1 MKKKGYFIIEVVI
14 YILIVSM
21 MFIFSI
27 EFFIF
32 SNKLYDNILRELE
45 GRENTRI
52 ATEFL
57 VDKILSSKNIC
68 FNNGILTVDN
78 KKIYLNKDVLI
89 YEYSSTPIV
98 DKINY
103 FYVLDL
109 GRELYEINISSGK
122 YLNKIIVKKR

>member
-1 MKKKGYFIIEVVI
+1 MRNKGYLLIEVIMYFLVIKLIFILIIEF
-14 YILIVSM
+14 YM
-21 MFIFSI
+21 
-27 EFFIF
+27 F
-32 SNKLYDNILRELE
+32 SNKLYNNIFKGLE

-57 VDKILSSKNIC
+57 QDKILSSKNIY

-89 YEYSSTPIV
+89 YEYNSTPVV

-103 FYVLDL
+103 FNVIDL
-109 GRELYEINISSGK
+109 GRGVYEIHISSGS
-122 YLNKIIVKKR
+122 YVNKVIVKKR